1 MGGKIPGQIKEEVI
15 RKWLMGVTRDNIARD
30 LDIGKGT
37 VSEIVNSY
45 SLKDS
50 EVSLVRQVALDI
62 KELQADVMTFSQA
75 LRLKNI
81 LNGIGLKEDKIES
94 LVKTAEV
101 HCFRHGIEVREFF
114 EIVEKVSSYS
124 DEVGMPLE
132 DLSDHI
138 AQQKRSLEELHSEI
152 NDAQNNLSAILRDN
166 DVTLRDLEDY
176 KKDKPFI
183 DKLVEVQ
190 LEMIQMAEERDQLRE
205 QVVKERSEKITEKF
219 EWMLPEHE
227 LKEVNIQLINQS
239 SRPTRY
245 NELYRLANDLF
256 RQPSK
261 YIDIIETLRERKLN
275 LKNEKS

>member
-1 MGGKIPGQIKEEVI
+1 
-15 RKWLMGVTRDNIARD
+15 MGVTRDNIARD

-37 VSEIVNSY
+37 VSEIVYSY

-50 EVSLVRQVALDI
+50 EVSLVRQVALAI
-62 KELQADVMTFSQA
+62 KELQTDVMTFSQA

-94 LVKTAEV
+94 LVKAAEV
-101 HCFRHGIEVREFF
+101 HCFRRGIEVREFF

-132 DLSDHI
+132 DLPDHI
-138 AQQKRSLEELHSEI
+138 AQQKRSFEELHSEI

-190 LEMIQMAEERDQLRE
+190 LEMAQMAEERDRLRE
-205 QVVKERSEKITEKF
+205 QVVKERSEKITEKY
-219 EWMLPEHE
+219 EWTLPGHE

-239 SRPTRY
+239 SRPTRH
-245 NELYRLANDLF
+245 NELYRLQVRRHYRN
-256 RQPSK
+256 
-261 YIDIIETLRERKLN
+261 IT
-275 LKNEKS
+275 

>member
-1 MGGKIPGQIKEEVI
+1 MGGKIPEQIKEEVI

-37 VSEIVNSY
+37 VSEIVYSY

-50 EVSLVRQVALDI
+50 EVSLVRQVALAI
-62 KELQADVMTFSQA
+62 KELQTDVMTFSQA

-94 LVKTAEV
+94 LVKAAEV

-132 DLSDHI
+132 DLPDHI
-138 AQQKRSLEELHSEI
+138 AQQKRSFEELHSEI

-190 LEMIQMAEERDQLRE
+190 LEMAQMAEERDRLRE
-205 QVVKERSEKITEKF
+205 QVVKERSEKITEKY
-219 EWMLPEHE
+219 EWTLPGHE

-239 SRPTRY
+239 SRPTRH

-261 YIDIIETLRERKLN
+261 YVDIIETLRERKLN
-275 LKNEKS
+275 LKNEKK